1 MVRNDKNVMISK
13 DEYRRL
19 TEEAIKKCSETDP
32 DMALQIKLML
42 HVVRNEILAYLG
54 FLLFERRENNDKRR
68 SN

>member
-32 DMALQIKLML
+32 DMPLSLKLVSMTL
-42 HVVRNEILAYLG
+42 RNEVLAYLG
-54 FLLFERRENNDKRR
+54 FLLFEKEGE
-68 SN
+68 